1 MGKLIKK
8 AHVNLEDREWCKVT
22 RQKRTAKSF
31 LKDVSLY
38 DELWLCGL
46 AFLFGMASINGLY
59 PFGLSFTAATAFH
72 KRKFVLV
79 AFFSFIG
86 NLIML
91 RDVTAFHYLGA
102 ILIFAAAFVI
112 FEKIFRTKEYALG
125 ILVFL
130 SNFLAGIVF
139 LWFMGASIYDIF
151 LLTMESGLACVVTFI
166 IPGAIPWV
174 FTQPY
179 YKTERYICF
188 AILSGVI
195 LSIANIQIVRIN
207 IRDVLGIFLVILM
220 ALVEGPGA
228 GAVSGII
235 TGITGYTLALSP
247 WLVVLL
253 SFSGLCAG
261 VFSKLGKL
269 GSIGGFSLGY
279 LVYNLYTNSIGLS
292 FVPLATVG
300 IAYIL
305 ILLFPQNIIDK
316 LKLYFEDTPGFLQ
329 RGQNALKIIMDRLHE
344 LALLLDEF
352 GNSFNKPLSWENNI
366 FRSSYLNNVCKAAQ
380 FNICSSCGMYRI
392 CWGKETKRIVNS
404 FYRLIRSYEQDFPDV
419 VIPSIFKTRCNKL
432 EEIKILVGNQSRIFN
447 LNQQIKSILC
457 KNMDLMK
464 NTFKEASKM
473 IRTIGNNMPENSNAD
488 KVLKEKLLE
497 NGIQTDY
504 VYTRDIDQKMSINI
518 TKPSCKSERQCE
530 LLIPKSLKNV
540 LGKNFY
546 IQVLDCPLKTG
557 STKCRI
563 KAMAKGNIGVAVGI
577 AGIAKTDCDV
587 SGDGFSFMEL
597 KNGKY
602 MLALSDGMGV
612 GKEAAIH
619 SEKTLSVLERLLENG
634 FEPKIALELVNT
646 AMILLS
652 AGHEG
657 FSTLDLTIVDVYN
670 GKTEFIKSGSPATF
684 IKRGSRVSVLKSSSL
699 PVGIV
704 EEISPS
710 RVKKALKVGDIIVML
725 TDGVLEAFSGE
736 TDTYKAL
743 CEYLNKIEETN
754 PQEIANMILKKA
766 KDNAAIKD
774 DMTVLVAK
782 LWQRSV

>member
-1 MGKLIKK
+1 MIKK
-8 AHVNLEDREWCKVT
+8 AHVNLGDKKWCKVT
-22 RQKRTAKSF
+22 RQKKTAKSF
-31 LKDVSLY
+31 FEDVSLY
-38 DELWLCGL
+38 DEFWLCAL
-46 AFLFGMASINGLY
+46 ALLFGMASINGLY
-59 PFGLSFTAATAFH
+59 PFGLSFTAATAFY
-72 KRKFVLV
+72 KRKFILV

-91 RDVTAFHYLGA
+91 RDVAALHYLGA
-102 ILIFAAAFVI
+102 ILVFTVIFAI
-112 FEKIFRTKEYALG
+112 FEKTFRTKEYALG

-130 SNFLAGIVF
+130 SNLLAGMVF
-139 LWFMGASIYDIF
+139 LWFMGTSIYDIF
-151 LLTMESGLACVVTFI
+151 LLIMESGLACVVAFI
-166 IPGAIPWV
+166 IPGGIPWV

-188 AILSGVI
+188 AILSGVV
-195 LSIANIQIVRIN
+195 LSIANTQVLGIN
-207 IRDVLGIFLVILM
+207 IRDVLGTFLVILM

-261 VFSKLGKL
+261 VFNKLGKL
-269 GSIGGFSLGY
+269 GVIGGFSLGY
-279 LVYNLYTNSIGLS
+279 LVYNLYTNLLGLS

-300 IAYIL
+300 IAYVLVL
-305 ILLFPQNIIDK
+305 IFPQNIIDK
-316 LKLYFEDTPGFLQ
+316 LKLYFEDTPGFFQ
-329 RGQNALKIIMDRLHE
+329 RGQNALKIVRDRLHE
-344 LALLLDEF
+344 LALSLDEF
-352 GNSFNKPLSWENNI
+352 GNSFTKPLSWEKNI
-366 FRSSYLNNVCKAAQ
+366 FRSSYLNSVCRIAQ

-392 CWGKETKRIVNS
+392 CWKKETKRIINS
-404 FYRLIRSYEQDFPDV
+404 FYRLIKSYEEDFPNIV
-419 VIPSIFKTRCNKL
+419 VPSVFKSRCSKF
-432 EEIKILVGNQSRIFN
+432 EEIEKMVEGQSRIFN
-447 LNQQIKSILC
+447 LNQQMKSMLN

-473 IRTIGNNMPENSNAD
+473 IKTVGNNMPESSNAD

-504 VYTRDIDQKMSINI
+504 VYTRCISQKMSINI
-518 TKPSCKSERQCE
+518 TKPPCKSERQCE
-530 LLIPKSLKNV
+530 LLIPKSLRNV
-540 LGKNFY
+540 LGKSFY
-546 IQVLDCPLKTG
+546 TQVLDCPLKTG

-563 KAMAKGNIGVAVGI
+563 KAIAKGNIGVAVGI
-577 AGIAKTDCDV
+577 AGIAKDDCDI

-612 GKEAAIH
+612 GKKAAAH
-619 SEKTLSVLERLLENG
+619 SEKTLSLLERLLENG
-634 FEPKIALELVNT
+634 FEPDIALELVNS

-670 GKTEFIKSGSPATF
+670 GITEFIKSGSPATF
-684 IKRGSRVSVLKSSSL
+684 IKRGSKVSVVNSSSL

-704 EEISPS
+704 EEMSP
-710 RVKKALKVGDIIVML
+710 KMAEKALKVGDIIVML
-725 TDGVLEAFSGE
+725 TDGVLEAFSGKNN
-736 TDTYKAL
+736 TYKVF
-743 CEYLNKIEETN
+743 CKYLSEIVETN
-754 PQEIANMILKKA
+754 PQEVANTILKKA
-766 KDNAAIKD
+766 RENDDIKD